1 MVSNTALPEEILCW
15 KKIFKTKECKLCF
28 KMIGI
33 ARLENINHT
42 SEQQIEGV
50 KNVNEEYECE
60 ESESTFFLW
69 SY

>member
-1 MVSNTALPEEILCW
+1 
-15 KKIFKTKECKLCF
+15 
-28 KMIGI
+28 MIGI

-60 ESESTFFLW
+60 ESESTFFL
-69 SY
+69 